1 MCDKAAQCELA
12 LTKRTGNTAHF
23 LVLDRL
29 CVLSSAFCL
38 ALHGILSEEGSYSR
52 NSKVLLRMKAL
63 FPYHI
68 CSRAERSGR
77 SFVHPA
83 CPAIPSFLPGVPF
96 PSTSLPGRPLSKA
109 LHAEGSRGAWI
120 YSMVVLQMHQIQSD
134 LNCVPGENTLQ
145 CAVLWGYCYASWLK
159 NGKKPGDFRTKMFK
173 AYWSPFLITT

>member
-12 LTKRTGNTAHF
+12 LTNRRGITAHF

-29 CVLSSAFCL
+29 RVLASAFCP
-38 ALHGILSEEGSYSR
+38 GILSEEGSYSR
-52 NSKVLLRMKAL
+52 NSKVLLKMKTL

-83 CPAIPSFLPGVPF
+83 CPAIPSFLPGVPL
-96 PSTSLPGRPLSKA
+96 PSTSLPGWPLSKA
-109 LHAEGSRGAWI
+109 LHTEGSRGAWM
-120 YSMVVLQMHQIQSD
+120 YGMVVLQMHQIQSD
-134 LNCVPGENTLQ
+134 LNCVPGESTLQ
-145 CAVLWGYCYASWLK
+145 CAVLWGYRYASWLK